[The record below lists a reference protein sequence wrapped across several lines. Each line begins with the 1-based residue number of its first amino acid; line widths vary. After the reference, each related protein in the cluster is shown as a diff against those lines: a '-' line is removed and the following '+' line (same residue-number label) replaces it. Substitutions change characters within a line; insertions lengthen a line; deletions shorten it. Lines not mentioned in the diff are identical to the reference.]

1 MNMRIGGNTSEKG
14 ARYIDKM
21 LSYSTTIKQF
31 TVTTI
36 IELFAKSRDPF
47 YNEQLHELLLKP

>member
-1 MNMRIGGNTSEKG
+1 MNMRIGGNRSEKG
-14 ARYIDKM
+14 ARHIDKM

-36 IELFAKSRDPF
+36 IELFAKSRDSF
-47 YNEQLHELLLKP
+47 YNEQLHELLLKH